1 MRDAKLYEKNIVPD
15 EKFPIKISRIKNKN
29 VERNCM
35 IFSEHWHEYLELWYL
50 IDGAAML
57 SHSGKKSY
65 LKPGDL
71 AVANS
76 NELHAGY
83 SLGDSLEY
91 MCIII
96 DPKTFSAELSQGSFM
111 FENVIYANER
121 IRHCLE
127 EIFAEYS
134 AQKIGFDLA
143 VKAKLY
149 ELLTYLVR
157 NHINRSITQEEYLS
171 RTNRLARLAPAVEYI
186 QNYYNTEISYAE
198 LAKMINVS
206 KYHFCHLFK
215 EATGK
220 TVVQYINDIRLDKA
234 YELLKNT
241 DMNITQV
248 SMSVGF
254 NDMNYFSRIF
264 RRKKKLAPSKVRGSA
279 EKRNNQE
286 NERDEQI
293 KNKK

>member
-1 MRDAKLYEKNIVPD
+1 MRDAKLYEKIIVPD
-15 EKFPIKISRIKNKN
+15 ENFPVKITKTKNKS
-29 VERNCM
+29 VERNSV
-35 IFSEHWHEYLELWYL
+35 IFPEHWHEYLELWYL
-50 IDGAAML
+50 IDGTAML

-65 LKPGDL
+65 LKPGDF
-71 AVANS
+71 AIANS
-76 NELHAGY
+76 NELHRGY
-83 SLGDSLEY
+83 SLGDRIEY

-96 DPKTFSAELSQGSFM
+96 DPKTFSTELSREGFI

-121 IRHCLE
+121 IQRYLE

-157 NHINRSITQEEYLS
+157 HHINRSITQEEYLS
-171 RTNRLARLAPAVEYI
+171 RTNRFARLTPAVEYI
-186 QNYYNTEISYAE
+186 QNHYNMEISYME

-264 RRKKKLAPSKVRGSA
+264 RRKKKVAPSKVRGSA

-286 NERDEQI
+286 NERDEQV
-293 KNKK
+293 KNEK